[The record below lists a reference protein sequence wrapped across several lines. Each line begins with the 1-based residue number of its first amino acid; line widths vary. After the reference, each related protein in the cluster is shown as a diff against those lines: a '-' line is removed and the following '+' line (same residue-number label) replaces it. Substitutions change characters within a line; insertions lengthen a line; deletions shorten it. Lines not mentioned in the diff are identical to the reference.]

1 MDCVIMAGGNPGPD
15 DPLYPY
21 TQGRPKALIDMNGR
35 TMLERVVDA
44 LQSSSFIEDIVVVG
58 PGSDMGMHFQ
68 RPVHHL
74 PDHDNLVANA
84 LAGINWLR
92 QQKPDT
98 RLVFLCSAD
107 IPTITGDIVDKFI
120 ELCRPFDRAIYYCFA
135 TQAAIET
142 RFPHSRRTFVKL
154 KGLNVAGGDVAHIHA
169 DLGDSHQELWQAM
182 TNARKHAWR
191 LARIVGLPML
201 LKFLFRRISLA
212 DIETT
217 AERLINRPA
226 RIVLTPYAELAMDAD
241 KPQQVEMLREDL
253 RRRTA

>member
-1 MDCVIMAGGNPGPD
+1 MDGVIMAGGSPGPD
-15 DPLYPY
+15 DPLYAY

-44 LQSSSFIEDIVVVG
+44 LQASCSIEDVVVVG
-58 PGSDMGMHFQ
+58 PGSDMDMHFQ

-74 PDHDNLVANA
+74 PDQNNLVANA

-98 RLVFLCSAD
+98 RIVFLCSAD
-107 IPTITGDIVDKFI
+107 IPTITGDIVDKFV

-135 TQAAIET
+135 TQATIET

-154 KGLNVAGGDVAHIHA
+154 KGLNVAGGDVALIHA
-169 DLGDSHQELWQAM
+169 ELADSHYELWQAM
-182 TNARKHAWR
+182 TNARKHAWQ

-201 LKFLFRRISLA
+201 LKFLFRRVSLA

-226 RIVLTPYAELAMDAD
+226 KIILSPYAELAMDAD
-241 KPQQVEMLREDL
+241 KPRQVELLRNDL
-253 RRRTA
+253 KRRDA